1 MSYFKTIIF
10 TSLILLSTITHA
22 ETDKQQNTENIGNEG
37 LGFGIGAL
45 IGGLIAGPPGAV
57 IGAAGG
63 SLFGNNK
70 SRKDAYAS
78 LESQLQEKTSEL
90 ALLQNELSRNIARD
104 KSRNRSELDR
114 SKFAR
119 AIRNVTLKNKHSTLM
134 KLENGLSMAVY
145 FRTNDHAIDSTLL
158 PHIHELATLINDY
171 PELNIHLYAHADH
184 RGKPDYNMKL
194 SKSRAQ
200 SVRDSLIAAGVSR
213 SRIYSHAHGESN
225 AINKDSEGLIF
236 DRRVDIQLTIN
247 TEV

>member
-1 MSYFKTIIF
+1 MSHFKTIIF
-10 TSLILLSTITHA
+10 TSLVLLSTVTHA
-22 ETDKQQNTENIGNEG
+22 ETDKPAENGKNEG

-45 IGGLIAGPPGAV
+45 IGGLIAGPPGAL

-70 SRKDAYAS
+70 TRKDTYVS
-78 LESQLQEKTSEL
+78 LENQLQEKTDEI
-90 ALLQNELSRNIARD
+90 AALQNELSQNNTRNMAQR
-104 KSRNRSELDR
+104 RTEL
-114 SKFAR
+114 AR
-119 AIRNVTLKNKHSTLM
+119 AIHNVNLRNKHTAVK

>member
-1 MSYFKTIIF
+1 MSHFKVIIF
-10 TSLILLSTITHA
+10 TSLLLLSTVTHA
-22 ETDKQQNTENIGNEG
+22 ETDKSADNGKNEG
-37 LGFGIGAL
+37 LGFSIGAL

-70 SRKDAYAS
+70 SRKEAHAS
-78 LESQLQEKTSEL
+78 LESQLQEKNYEL
-90 ALLQNELSRNIARD
+90 ALLQDELSRNKAKYIA
-104 KSRNRSELDR
+104 SNHSEL
-114 SKFAR
+114 AR
-119 AIRNVTLKNKHSTLM
+119 AMHNVTLKNKHSTLM

-171 PELNIHLYAHADH
+171 PELNVQLYAHADH
-184 RGKPDYNMKL
+184 RGKPDYNMTL
-194 SKSRAQ
+194 SKSRAL
-200 SVRDSLIAAGVSR
+200 SVRDSLIEAGVSG
-213 SRIYSHAHGESN
+213 SRIYSHSHGESN

>member
-1 MSYFKTIIF
+1 MSHFKTIIF
-10 TSLILLSTITHA
+10 TSLFLLSTITHA

-57 IGAAGG
+57 IGAASG

-78 LESQLQEKTSEL
+78 LESQLQEKTSQL

-104 KSRNRSELDR
+104 KSRNRSEL
-114 SKFAR
+114 AR
-119 AIRNVTLKNKHSTLM
+119 AIRNVSLKNKHSTLM

-171 PELNIHLYAHADH
+171 PELNIQLYAHADH
-184 RGKPDYNMKL
+184 RGKPDYNMAL

-200 SVRDSLIAAGVSR
+200 SVRDSLIAAGVSG

>member
-1 MSYFKTIIF
+1 MSHFKTIVF
-10 TSLILLSTITHA
+10 TSLFLLSTITHA
-22 ETDKQQNTENIGNEG
+22 ETDKQQNTENTRNEG
-37 LGFGIGAL
+37 IGFGIGAL

-57 IGAAGG
+57 IGAASG

-78 LESQLQEKTSEL
+78 LESQLQEKTNEL
-90 ALLQNELSRNIARD
+90 ALLQNELSRNIAQG
-104 KSRNRSELDR
+104 KSRNRSEIDR
-114 SKFAR
+114 SKLAR
-119 AIRNVTLKNKHSTLM
+119 AIRNVNLKNKHSTLM

-171 PELNIHLYAHADH
+171 PELNIQLYAHADH
-184 RGKPDYNMKL
+184 RGRTDYNMAL
-194 SKSRAQ
+194 SKSRAL
-200 SVRDSLIAAGVSR
+200 SVRDSLIEAGVSA
-213 SRIYSHAHGESN
+213 SRIYSHAHGENN